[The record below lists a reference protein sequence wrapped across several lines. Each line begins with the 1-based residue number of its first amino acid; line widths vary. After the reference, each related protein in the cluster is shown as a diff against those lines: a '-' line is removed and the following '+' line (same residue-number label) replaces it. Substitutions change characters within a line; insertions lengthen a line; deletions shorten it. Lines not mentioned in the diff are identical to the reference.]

1 MIISCESC
9 KTKFRLD
16 PSRFKG
22 PRSKVRCSRCGHVFY
37 VAKPGGETDT
47 VFINLEDTTQPGVE
61 RKATPPPSSRAPSK
75 MPSVPAGRKKGKLRP
90 YFLAVIAAVVVVATL
105 FGLFRSGIFSS
116 SSETASP
123 EKVADVK
130 KVEEAAITISSATQA
145 YFLENKHAGQLFV
158 VEGEVVNEGH
168 KAVSFIL
175 LEGKLYTTDS
185 NVSQSQKAFC
195 GNVTTRDEL
204 TNLSITEIQNRMMN
218 REGKNMVN
226 VHVPPQGK
234 VPFTLVFHNL
244 PELDLLSDYSVEVI
258 SSQVD

>member
-9 KTKFRLD
+9 NTKFRLD
-16 PSRFKG
+16 PARFKG

-37 VAKPGGETDT
+37 VVKPGGETDT
-47 VFINLEDTTQPGVE
+47 VFINLEDTVQPVVE
-61 RKATPPPSSRAPSK
+61 RKATPPPSSRAPSST
-75 MPSVPAGRKKGKLRP
+75 PSVAGRKKGKLRP
-90 YFLAVIAAVVVVATL
+90 YFLAVIAVVVVGAAL
-105 FGLFRSGIFSS
+105 FGFFRSGIFSS
-116 SSETASP
+116 SSETAPP

-195 GNVTTRDEL
+195 GNVTTREEL
-204 TNLSITEIQNRMMN
+204 TSLSITEIQNRMMN